1 MKHLIIVAILV
12 AVVTAAVTV
21 LLESIQLL
29 PVAASAQAAPIDTLF
44 GLHFKVI
51 AFLFSLIIVFVV
63 YSLVVFR
70 RKPGDTAD
78 GKHIEG
84 HTGIEILWTIGP
96 LITVLYFSYLG
107 AQALAETRRVDP
119 QALEVKVVGQQWQW
133 RFEYPQA
140 NVTSTTLNLPKD
152 RQVLLKLTSTD
163 VIHSFWVPEFRVKQ
177 DAVPGDKMV
186 KELRITPTRLGEYK
200 VRCAEMCGIQH
211 AYMESPV
218 VVMAANEFDEWLKKE
233 SESIPTDPVAR
244 GQRWAQQFGCL
255 ACHSLDGRVLVGPS
269 WKGIYGKQEAIA
281 DGTSVTVN
289 DAYIIESIKEPNK
302 KITKGFQPNLMPATL
317 GAQLTD
323 DQIKDIIEYIKTI
336 K

>member
-12 AVVTAAVTV
+12 AMVTV
-21 LLESIQLL
+21 AVGALLESIQLL

-51 AFLFSLIIVFVV
+51 AFLFALIIVFIV
-63 YSLVVFR
+63 YFLIVFR
-70 RKPGDTAD
+70 RKPGETGD

-84 HTGIEILWTIGP
+84 HTGIEILWTIAP
-96 LITVLYFSYLG
+96 LVVVLYFSYLG

-119 QALEVKVVGQQWQW
+119 QALEVKVIGQQWTW
-133 RFEYPQA
+133 RFEYPEA
-140 NVTSTTLNLPKD
+140 GVTSTMLNLPQN

-177 DAVPGDKMV
+177 DAVPGENMI
-186 KELRITPTRLGEYK
+186 KELRITPTKLGEYK
-200 VRCAEMCGIQH
+200 VRCAEMCGQQH
-211 AYMESPV
+211 AYMENPV
-218 VVMAANEFDEWLKKE
+218 VVMQAAEFEAWLE
-233 SESIPTDPVAR
+233 QEARAIPTDPVAR
-244 GQRWAQQFGCL
+244 GQKWSQQFGCL
-255 ACHSLDGRVLVGPS
+255 ACHSLDGKVLVGPS
-269 WKGIYGKQEAIA
+269 WKGIYGKREDLA
-281 DGTSVTVN
+281 DGTSVTVD

-302 KITKGFQPNLMPATL
+302 KITKGFQPNLMPAAL

-323 DQIKDIIEYIKTI
+323 AQIQDIIEYIKSI